1 MPLGH
6 VQIVCAIL
14 VASVV
19 LLVDSSMLLNTCH
32 RHRCEE
38 SSLNWAIACSCI
50 SLIVTI
56 LYVLGLRFTG
66 GLMSVW
72 AQFFAIF
79 FLIWWTV
86 GVGIITFDRPY
97 AVASNGYLS
106 SWVAWFMSFYFCIQT
121 ISAVGNAYSKAV
133 GSDNERFAVGVII
146 IGSII
151 EVIAASVL
159 CGKAPECKDK
169 VAYSVAA
176 GVVSFIVSILY
187 LISGDVFPLMPMSI
201 FMFFWWTISI
211 GILTFGDEAP
221 FFLVGNGYLSSWMCF
236 IASLYLFHVGVGLRE
251 KLGTFGSGIASNEEN
266 PTARA
271 PDDSKY
277 GKV

>member
-1 MPLGH
+1 MQLGH

-19 LLVDSSMLLNTCH
+19 LLADSSMLLNDCDLV
-32 RHRCEE
+32 CEHDE
-38 SSLNWAIACSCI
+38 ALDWAIACSCI

-56 LYVLGLRFTG
+56 IYLLGLRFTG

-79 FLIWWTV
+79 FLVWWTL
-86 GVGIITFDRPY
+86 GVGILTFDKPY
-97 AVASNGYLS
+97 TVASNGYLS

-121 ISAVGNAYSKAV
+121 VSAVGNAWSKAV
-133 GSDNERFAVGVII
+133 GTDNERFAFGVII

-151 EVIAASVL
+151 ELIAGSVL
-159 CGKAPECKDK
+159 CATAPKCEDK
-169 VAYSVAA
+169 VAFSVAA

-187 LISGDVFPLMPMSI
+187 LITGEVFPLMPASI
-201 FMFFWWTISI
+201 FMFIWWSISTW
-211 GILTFGDEAP
+211 ILTFGRHAP
-221 FFLVGNGYLSSWMCF
+221 FYLVGNGYLSTWICF
-236 IASLYLFHVGVGLRE
+236 IASLYLFHVGFGLRE
-251 KLGTFGSGIASNEEN
+251 KLGTFGGRADGNEEN
-266 PTARA
+266 PTARC